1 MGMDPSRHE
10 GWASFAG
17 GRETRS
23 LCLEL
28 SGQRGGMQ
36 DEMGGVGWA
45 RLWKL
50 RYIYIWF
57 YL

>member
-17 GRETRS
+17 GREKRS

-28 SGQRGGMQ
+28 SGGEECRMRWEGSDGQGS
-36 DEMGGVGWA
+36 ES
-45 RLWKL
+45 
-50 RYIYIWF
+50 
-57 YL
+57 